1 MQKCKVAEQTKT
13 EWIIDQ
19 LYIQPQYRCNILR
32 RNCCHSRKEKHSC
45 CIPSIIYF
53 DHLGE
58 EKSGLVVSWKNW
70 GERSSLIAFWLKA
83 FFLQYFSVRFLSA
96 SPRLGNHAN
105 ASFLLSSH
113 TESFF
118 FFGYFYFI
126 LSCCRS
132 IFNWTFFELNTLPF
146 TTYLEAFMSEYQKLK
161 LFCTRRPRSHL
172 ITYPV
177 NSTRGNSRVT
187 YKNSSTSKERSRR
200 DFLKVLSQAEI

>member
-118 FFGYFYFI
+118 FLVTSTSYFHVV
-126 LSCCRS
+126 
-132 IFNWTFFELNTLPF
+132 
-146 TTYLEAFMSEYQKLK
+146 EAFSIEH
-161 LFCTRRPRSHL
+161 F
-172 ITYPV
+172 
-177 NSTRGNSRVT
+177 
-187 YKNSSTSKERSRR
+187 SS
-200 DFLKVLSQAEI
+200 

>member
-146 TTYLEAFMSEYQKLK
+146 TTYLEAFMCEYQKLK